1 MTTKERITEE
11 ALTLFSEKGYKG
23 TSVKDIADAVGISQ
37 SATSHQLRFLKQ
49 MAVVGNRRAGK
60 SVYYR
65 LIDDHIQTILS
76 TGLEHILEPEQP
88 LDDTI

>member
-1 MTTKERITEE
+1 
-11 ALTLFSEKGYKG
+11 
-23 TSVKDIADAVGISQ
+23 
-37 SATSHQLRFLKQ
+37 